1 MTRWDS
7 SEMGNFISKQN
18 NGEENSLSSIAST
31 STEAIT
37 FIDLNDDCLNEV
49 FKNLDLS
56 DLCSV
61 ADSCSR
67 LKSATQAYF
76 AYSELRT
83 LHFPYSG
90 MRYSRKPLMVN
101 QLIYE
106 SSRVLRNFGAS
117 VISFIETEDLPYDRL
132 VTESLRK
139 YQRNII
145 ELLIQYCG
153 ENLIELKLCHFN
165 MTNEIAIIMRPLLG
179 HLQKFEL
186 HWVSHLRMLSAWCP
200 ELRELHLRDT
210 VVNQKGWNQRFQKL
224 TKMAYFGCD
233 MDGIKE
239 FVRRNPQLK
248 SFEIGGYN
256 VETPIFQIVGEHATE
271 IENLIVG
278 VGLLGSEYP
287 VRAGYFDRLRNL
299 NSVTITDDRSQH
311 FLTAAINDIAAADI
325 SLKKLCGKASREVL
339 KVDQLVEGI
348 SKLKTL
354 ETLEL
359 KVVGLRTRD
368 VIHICKQLSKLSKLR
383 IRISGELTI
392 EYLLYLIRIAENLQW
407 LFVSIIKCNKTNCID
422 ASAYKEL
429 LQIVEKRAFGKRHL
443 EIILP
448 GNCYSRNIP
457 GELAKTHKNSLSI
470 VLR

>member
-1 MTRWDS
+1 MV
-7 SEMGNFISKQN
+7 
-18 NGEENSLSSIAST
+18 
-31 STEAIT
+31 
-37 FIDLNDDCLNEV
+37 IDLNDDCLTEI
-49 FKNLDLS
+49 FKNLELS

-61 ADSCSR
+61 ADTCSR
-67 LKSATQAYF
+67 LRSAAKAYF
-76 AYSELRT
+76 AYSEFRT

-90 MRYSRKPLMVN
+90 MRYSRKPLLVN

-117 VISFIETEDLPYDRL
+117 VISFNESEELPYDRL

-145 ELLIQYCG
+145 ELLVQHCG
-153 ENLIELKLCHFN
+153 ENLIELKLSHFN
-165 MTNEIAIIMRPLLG
+165 MTDEIAIVMRPLLK

-200 ELRELHLRDT
+200 ELRELHLKDT
-210 VVNQKGWNQRFQKL
+210 VVDHDGWNQQFQKL
-224 TKMAYFGCD
+224 TKMTYYGCD
-233 MDGIKE
+233 MNGIQE
-239 FVRRNPQLK
+239 FVKCNPQLK

-256 VETPIFQIVGEHATE
+256 VDTSIFQIVGEHATDME
-271 IENLIVG
+271 TLVVG

-287 VRAGYFDRLRNL
+287 VGARYFDRLRNL

-311 FLTAAINDIAAADI
+311 YLTAAIGDIAAAEI
-325 SLKKLCGKASREVL
+325 PLKTLSAKASREVL

-348 SKLKTL
+348 SKLKNL

-359 KVVGLRTRD
+359 KVVGLRARD
-368 VIHICKQLSKLSKLR
+368 VVRFCKHLSELSKLR

-392 EYLLYLIRIAENLQW
+392 ERLLDLVLIAEKLQW
-407 LFVSIIKCNKTNCID
+407 LFVSIVECDKMMCID

-429 LQIVEKRAFGKRHL
+429 VQIVKKRAQRARL

-448 GNCYSRNIP
+448 GNYYSKNIP
-457 GELAKTHKNSLSI
+457 GELAKAHKNTLSI